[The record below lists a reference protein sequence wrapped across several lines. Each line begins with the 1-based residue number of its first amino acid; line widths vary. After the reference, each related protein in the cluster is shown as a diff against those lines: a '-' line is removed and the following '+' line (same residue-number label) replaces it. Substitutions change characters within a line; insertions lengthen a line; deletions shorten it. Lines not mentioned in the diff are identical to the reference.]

1 MLTPRFNISQ
11 DKESLTISIYAPFT
25 HLSSTT
31 IHIEGEDF
39 RFFSTPYYLRLHLSG
54 NVIEDKGYYD
64 ADSNS
69 FIVRAIKETPGEEFK
84 GLDKITTL
92 LTPSHPDRKRISL
105 GNGIQEV
112 DPPSVPEE
120 EDPLCWF
127 YPQEMPSEIEKNDGV
142 ALKTV
147 GYGFGFEFTKVY
159 SKLPFSNTLL
169 DIVDVDLK
177 SNEEITLERSCK
189 EKEAFSDEHYLS
201 DLFDPTDELKLC
213 YSENPSNWLM
223 NGKAFTKEEV
233 NTAPNQHG
241 YELSVLVVEDPY
253 ATWIQSR
260 TPQNLNSLG
269 HAIEKTLEN
278 WDKDSVDLELTELEE
293 AAELCCRDEKNGKV
307 NDLIE
312 NVKKLELNATL
323 SDSDDNSDS
332 DGDSETDTYSRSSS
346 SYESGSTSSYESN
359 PTYIL
364 APMVDASELAWR
376 LLARRYGTQL
386 CYTPMWHSGVFVR
399 DERYRRDALQTCPE
413 DRPLIVQFC
422 ANDPETFR
430 KAVELALKMLPNGF
444 DAIDLNLGC
453 PQIIAKRGH
462 FGSFLQDEWVLIS
475 KLIHAVSDNFDIP
488 ITCKIRVFENDTPKT
503 IQYAKMMADAGCK
516 LLTVHGRHRDQKG
529 ALTGV
534 ANWEMV
540 KAVVDA
546 LDIPVVSNGNVRYL
560 DDVEDCI
567 KQTGARGVM
576 SAEGHLT
583 NPALFSGLSL
593 PVWTVAEEYFDLVDK
608 YPCPLSYA
616 RGHVFKIFH
625 AILKIS
631 ENFDNPKE
639 NPWHGTDHK
648 VFPWLC
654 QPYVRPSPEVHLQK
668 MKELNEKAKTSN
680 KTDLKREFG
689 SEGSENQ
696 LSKKK
701 LKQLKRN
708 PNKKFVREKSF
719 ERTICITCPNPKG
732 TKCNYE
738 LCRKC
743 CRDKCVNCI
752 LDCSGH
758 KVYIKST
765 RERKCEEATITT
777 S

>member
-233 NTAPNQHG
+233 ERMLSLPKRHYLIAENNYHAVYLGLLDILMAYFYDMRITGGEHCSESAWVISKLCATLSCVEMFNKLKKCMASFFRRSLTYPLFRS
-241 YELSVLVVEDPY
+241 YELSVLVVEDVSKILKREDPITPIVKILLDIIPIFNDYDDRYIFNQLYIEPY

-346 SYESGSTSSYESN
+346 SYESGSTSSYES
-359 PTYIL
+359 
-364 APMVDASELAWR
+364 S
-376 LLARRYGTQL
+376 
-386 CYTPMWHSGVFVR
+386 
-399 DERYRRDALQTCPE
+399 TCE
-413 DRPLIVQFC
+413 
-422 ANDPETFR
+422 
-430 KAVELALKMLPNGF
+430 
-444 DAIDLNLGC
+444 
-453 PQIIAKRGH
+453 
-462 FGSFLQDEWVLIS
+462 
-475 KLIHAVSDNFDIP
+475 SD
-488 ITCKIRVFENDTPKT
+488 
-503 IQYAKMMADAGCK
+503 
-516 LLTVHGRHRDQKG
+516 
-529 ALTGV
+529 
-534 ANWEMV
+534 
-540 KAVVDA
+540 
-546 LDIPVVSNGNVRYL
+546 
-560 DDVEDCI
+560 
-567 KQTGARGVM
+567 
-576 SAEGHLT
+576 
-583 NPALFSGLSL
+583 
-593 PVWTVAEEYFDLVDK
+593 
-608 YPCPLSYA
+608 
-616 RGHVFKIFH
+616 
-625 AILKIS
+625 
-631 ENFDNPKE
+631 
-639 NPWHGTDHK
+639 
-648 VFPWLC
+648 
-654 QPYVRPSPEVHLQK
+654 
-668 MKELNEKAKTSN
+668 
-680 KTDLKREFG
+680 
-689 SEGSENQ
+689 
-696 LSKKK
+696 
-701 LKQLKRN
+701 
-708 PNKKFVREKSF
+708 
-719 ERTICITCPNPKG
+719 
-732 TKCNYE
+732 
-738 LCRKC
+738 
-743 CRDKCVNCI
+743 
-752 LDCSGH
+752 
-758 KVYIKST
+758 
-765 RERKCEEATITT
+765 
-777 S
+777 